1 MRPRRGQGPAPPAG
15 GCGAVPPGRRYSRPH
30 GAPEGDP
37 TAPVATRGVE
47 MATITKD
54 EIDARVAGRTV
65 LTEFRR
71 TIELYSDRTAL
82 RWIDD
87 RDEWRSMTF
96 REFGEY
102 VARAATGLK
111 SLGVGPGDR

>member
-1 MRPRRGQGPAPPAG
+1 
-15 GCGAVPPGRRYSRPH
+15 
-30 GAPEGDP
+30 
-37 TAPVATRGVE
+37 

-87 RDEWRSMTF
+87 HF
-96 REFGEY
+96 CL
-102 VARAATGLK
+102 AASTTSKL
-111 SLGVGPGDR
+111 